1 MIRGECRCL
10 LRGNTDATVGDK
22 WNYSNLFFTYCTLG
36 RNPSCLLPHTPSIF
50 LYFTR
55 VFNEK
60 WVQGGTLS
68 LSPKRSIVHI
78 RLMDYLHH
86 SAGKHLWQF
95 QLRDFLNPSCHFF
108 FFFATALSP
117 SNTHFWASPAFCI
130 VLATVCVWMCAEF
143 RFVRRHGWSCQW
155 SSPNSSVQPHSDSH
169 FSSPRQRFLLLSL
182 WFRGLVDRGCAL
194 LTRQLHRLR
203 QTVNSALPSRAPPP
217 LTIHRGIKGEEGNDV
232 KRQTG
237 SWTPYYL
244 GSVWRTFLKCSARS
258 VLTAVYSWHHPI
270 TTLTLQWSRIAEFS
284 AWGPIE
290 NLHSETFSVVW
301 VQRDLLAWACK
312 GITFKKVFL

>member
-1 MIRGECRCL
+1 MR
-10 LRGNTDATVGDK
+10 
-22 WNYSNLFFTYCTLG
+22 
-36 RNPSCLLPHTPSIF
+36 
-50 LYFTR
+50 
-55 VFNEK
+55 
-60 WVQGGTLS
+60 
-68 LSPKRSIVHI
+68 
-78 RLMDYLHH
+78 
-86 SAGKHLWQF
+86 
-95 QLRDFLNPSCHFF
+95 QLRINETTVICFSHTVRWDETPAACCHTLLQSFCISQGCSMRSGCREELCHYHRNAPLCAF
-108 FFFATALSP
+108 VLRIISIILLANTCDSSSWGISWIHPAIFFFATALSP

-143 RFVRRHGWSCQW
+143 RFVRRHGLSCQW
-155 SSPNSSVQPHSDSH
+155 SSPNSSVQPHTDSH
-169 FSSPRQRFLLLSL
+169 FSSPRQRFLLLSH

-194 LTRQLHRLR
+194 LKRQLHRLR
-203 QTVNSALPSRAPPP
+203 QTVNSALPSRAPP

-301 VQRDLLAWACK
+301 VQRDRSHGHAKA
-312 GITFKKVFL
+312 